1 MMAILPLY
9 LKPDDLSWAPGSPLL
24 GDSSL
29 YEGQETVFIKRLSDR
44 REQGEGVAQ
53 IIRFCPPLGMLIKVL
68 AIAGSDEHI
77 YILSGGHCDKS
88 GRQKQ
93 FPGYYMLHPRGHRH
107 GAMLAVETTALVV
120 YTGEP
125 DELIDFQIV
134 RVGGGRQEA
143 QTV

>member
-1 MMAILPLY
+1 MALLPLY
-9 LKPDDLSWAPGSPLL
+9 LKPDDLPWTPGSTLL
-24 GDSSL
+24 GDSVL
-29 YEGQETVFIKRLSDR
+29 YGGQETVFIKRLSDR

-53 IIRFCPPLGMLIKVL
+53 IIRFCPPPQRLIKVL

-134 RVGGGRQEA
+134 PVSGGGRGAEQ
-143 QTV
+143 

>member
-1 MMAILPLY
+1 MALLPLY
-9 LKPDDLSWAPGSPLL
+9 VNPDNLPWTPGSALL
-24 GDSSL
+24 GASAL
-29 YEGQETVFIKRLSDR
+29 YGGQETVFVKRLSDR

-53 IIRFCPPLGMLIKVL
+53 IVRFSPPSGMLMKVL

-88 GRQKQ
+88 GRQRQ
-93 FPGYYMLHPRGHRH
+93 LPGHYMLHPRGHRH
-107 GAMLAVETTALVV
+107 GAMFAMETTALVI

-134 RVGGGRQEA
+134 PLGKSDKA
-143 QTV
+143 PS